1 MTGRVT
7 AAAMAATV
15 AAVARRA
22 LWRAVLTLTGG
33 LRVHGAAR
41 LPAGP
46 CVIVANHRSHA
57 DTAALIAALPAR
69 RQPAVAAAADYW
81 FRGAVRRGTCRA
93 LCAAFPVRRSGG
105 GGADLAA
112 AARLLAAGHDVIVFP
127 EGSRSRDGRTG
138 DFHRGA
144 ARLAMA
150 AGVPLVPAAISGTGT
165 LLPPSGGTG
174 RRPRRAAVIVRI
186 GIPVVVQ
193 GGAGEYAVHAATAEA
208 RARVTALM
216 PGVSRGT
223 VPAGAA
229 PRDCA
234 CWVAVARFA
243 GSRRGLL
250 LAAAWAF
257 GEALSWPLLPEVIL
271 AVLCVA
277 APKAGPRLA
286 ASAALGS
293 VAGGAAGYLLA
304 SRGIVLPQPLTTD
317 RMHAAVTAQV
327 AAHGAAA
334 VYAQPLSG
342 IPFKV
347 YVATA
352 GARRAGLAP
361 FIVASAQARGVRIL
375 AAGMIMT
382 IVAAC
387 AARLR
392 RFYPAYLLA
401 LGAVV
406 TGGLSA
412 VFAAWS

>member
-1 MTGRVT
+1 M
-7 AAAMAATV
+7 
-15 AAVARRA
+15 
-22 LWRAVLTLTGG
+22 
-33 LRVHGAAR
+33 
-41 LPAGP
+41 
-46 CVIVANHRSHA
+46 
-57 DTAALIAALPAR
+57 
-69 RQPAVAAAADYW
+69 
-81 FRGAVRRGTCRA
+81 
-93 LCAAFPVRRSGG
+93 
-105 GGADLAA
+105 
-112 AARLLAAGHDVIVFP
+112 
-127 EGSRSRDGRTG
+127 
-138 DFHRGA
+138 
-144 ARLAMA
+144 
-150 AGVPLVPAAISGTGT
+150 PAAISGTGT

-193 GGAGEYAVHAATAEA
+193 GGAGEGAGEYAVIAATAAA

-234 CWVAVARFA
+234 CRVAVARFA

-304 SRGIVLPQPLTTD
+304 SRGIMLPQPLTTD

-352 GARRAGLAP
+352 GARRAGLAR